1 MAAMS
6 PLATILLTALL
17 TSLLTVA
24 LVLLLAGR
32 VLRRVEL
39 QVERRLRE
47 ELDHTARVVGE
58 ELEARLQKVISDAVA
73 ELKRTSLAGAAT
85 RSVAT
90 TGAELMQEGLRILMG
105 GPPKV

>member
-1 MAAMS
+1 MS
-6 PLATILLTALL
+6 PLAAVLLTAVLS
-17 TSLLTVA
+17 SLLTVG
-24 LVLLLAGR
+24 LVLVLAGR
-32 VLRRVEL
+32 VMRRIEM

-47 ELDHTARVVGE
+47 ELDHTARIVGE

-73 ELKRTSLAGAAT
+73 ELKRSSLAGAAS
-85 RSVAT
+85 RSVAA